1 MGDGRGRAR
10 RRLEARRGGSGPG
23 ARDAAQALR
32 EVDMKRREFLA
43 ATGGVALS
51 ALSSRRVLGAND
63 RLGVALIGSGR
74 RGREVMRAFLAS
86 GRAELRCVADVYD
99 VQRQRAREALGVS
112 APEVVAHEEALAR
125 PGVDAVLIGVPDHLH
140 LPHHPGRASP
150 PASTSTW
157 RNRPRTP
164 STRARSL
171 VAAVR
176 QVRQG
181 LPDRHP
187 AAQRRAL
194 RAGQG
199 GVLRSRAAR
208 PRGLRPGRVERLPV
222 AAAQDRAAA
231 HARRASTGSGSS
243 GRRRRSRTTGS
254 GYDSWRYFPDYG
266 GGLLADILTH
276 WVDVAQWFLNEA
288 RPLNAVATGGIYQLK
303 DGRENP
309 DTVSAVLQYA
319 GGWNLQFESSVL
331 PVVDPQAVGLLPG
344 DGGQPGHRAR
354 RLRVPPEQGRGGRG
368 QVEREPRARAR
379 RELPR
384 RREERDAPERGHRD
398 RRPGVPAGAPG
409 ARSLL
414 APEADAVRRVRQPGS
429 KKTFSVTHVRP

>member
-1 MGDGRGRAR
+1 
-10 RRLEARRGGSGPG
+10 
-23 ARDAAQALR
+23 
-32 EVDMKRREFLA
+32 MKRREFLA

-112 APEVVAHEEALAR
+112 APEVVAYEEALAR

-140 LPHHPGRASP
+140 LPITLAALAAGKHVYMEKPTTHALDEGP
-150 PASTSTW
+150 
-157 RNRPRTP
+157 
-164 STRARSL
+164 SL

-176 QVRQG
+176 RAGKVCQTGTQQRSGAHYAQAKAEYFDRGLLGHVVFVR
-181 LPDRHP
+181 
-187 AAQRRAL
+187 AAWSDFPWQRRKIAPQP
-194 RAGQG
+194 RPAG
-199 GVLRSRAAR
+199 LDW
-208 PRGLRPGRVERLPV
+208 ERFVGPAKKV
-222 AAAQDRAAA
+222 PYDWIR
-231 HARRASTGSGSS
+231 
-243 GRRRRSRTTGS
+243 
-254 GYDSWRYFPDYG
+254 YDSWRYFPDYG

-331 PVVDPQAVGLLPG
+331 PVVTPRPSVYFQGTEGSLDIARDGYVFRPNKGAAVEVKSSENL
-344 DGGQPGHRAR
+344 
-354 RLRVPPEQGRGGRG
+354 
-368 QVEREPRARAR
+368 
-379 RELPR
+379 EL
-384 RREERDAPERGHRD
+384 AHA
-398 RRPGVPAGAPG
+398 VNF
-409 ARSLL
+409 L
-414 APEADAVRRVRQPGS
+414 DAVKNGTRPSADIETGVQACLPVHLAREAYWRRKRMRFDASGS
-429 KKTFSVTHVRP
+429 RIEEDV